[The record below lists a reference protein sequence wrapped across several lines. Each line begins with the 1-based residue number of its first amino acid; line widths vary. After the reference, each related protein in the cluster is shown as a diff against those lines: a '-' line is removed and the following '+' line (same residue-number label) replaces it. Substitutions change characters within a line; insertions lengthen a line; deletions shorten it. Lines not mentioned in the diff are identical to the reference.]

1 MNGLVSWRRDGDVA
15 VITIDNPPVNA
26 LSHAVRAQLLA
37 AVREADADAAVS
49 AIVFACAG
57 RTFVAGA
64 DISEFGKPAQSPI
77 LLDVI
82 ATLEHIDKPLV
93 AAVHGTVLGGGLELT
108 LACHFRVAD
117 ARTKLGLPEIKL
129 GLIPGAGGTQRLPR
143 LIGMEHAAPMILT
156 GGPIAAP
163 LALEVGLIDEIAE
176 SDVLPAAIT
185 FARRAVRDT
194 LPIRRVSE
202 MENKLAGLRGKP
214 DAYAAIVAP
223 WAGARLDAPKA
234 AIELLRL
241 APTLPFAEAM
251 REERATF
258 TRLMN
263 GEQSKAQR
271 YLFFAER
278 AAAKHPALHPS
289 LHPALKPAEP
299 RAIAQAAVI
308 GAGTMGTGIA
318 MCFANAGIAVVLID
332 TDATAVA
339 RGRASIDKQY
349 ESSVAR
355 GRLTA
360 DDKAKRLGLISTAA
374 SLAAA
379 KDADLIVEAVFEDMD
394 VKKAVFRDLD
404 AIAKP
409 GAVLATNTS
418 YLDINDIATSV
429 SRPGAVIGL
438 HFFSPANVMR
448 LLEIVNA
455 TATDPAILAAM
466 FALARKLG
474 KVPVIVGVC
483 RGFVGNRMLQVRAAA
498 IERLLLE
505 GALPAQIDAALVDFG
520 FAMGPLAVSD
530 LAGLGISWRMRKA
543 NGLHAAIADAL
554 CEAGRFGIKAG
565 KGYYRYDAGSRRGV
579 PDPDVA
585 ALIEQT
591 SKRLGVTRRTFTP
604 DEIVPRLI
612 TPMIEE
618 GRRIL
623 AEGIAHQASD
633 IDLIWVH
640 GYGWPA
646 ARGGPMYYGGVS

>member
-1 MNGLVSWRRDGDVA
+1 MTGLVSWRRDDDVA

-26 LSHAVRAQLLA
+26 LSHPVRAQLLE
-37 AVREADADAAVS
+37 AVTQAHADPAVG

-64 DISEFGKPAQSPI
+64 DISEFGKPPQFPI

-82 ATLEHIDKPLV
+82 ARLEQFSKPLV

-117 ARTKLGLPEIKL
+117 RRTKLGLPEIKL

-143 LIGMEHAAPMILT
+143 LIGMEHAAPIILT
-156 GGPIAAP
+156 GDPIAAP
-163 LALEVGLIDEIAE
+163 LALEVGLIDEIADG
-176 SDVLPAAIT
+176 DVLPAAIV
-185 FARRAVRDT
+185 FAHRAARAK
-194 LPIRRVSE
+194 LAIRRVSE
-202 MENKLAGLRGKP
+202 MEQKLAALRGKP
-214 DAYAAIVAP
+214 DAFAAIVAP
-223 WAGARLDAPKA
+223 WSRAKLDAPKA

-241 APTLPFAEAM
+241 ALTAPFAEAM
-251 REERATF
+251 REERAVF
-258 TRLMN
+258 MRLMA

-278 AAAKHPALHPS
+278 AAGK
-289 LHPALKPAEP
+289 HPALKPAEP
-299 RAIAQAAVI
+299 RNVAQAAII

-318 MCFANAGIAVVLID
+318 MCFANAGIAAVLID
-332 TDATAVA
+332 TDADAVA
-339 RGRASIDKQY
+339 RGMTSIEKQY

-360 DDKAKRLGLISTAA
+360 DEKMRRLALISTAT
-374 SLAAA
+374 SLSAA
-379 KDADLIVEAVFEDMD
+379 KDADLIVEAVFEELEI
-394 VKKAVFRDLD
+394 KKSVFRELD
-404 AIAKP
+404 KIAKP

-418 YLDINDIATSV
+418 YLDVNEIAKATG
-429 SRPGAVIGL
+429 RPEAVIGL

-455 TATDPAILAAM
+455 KATDPAILAAM

-474 KVPVIVGVC
+474 KVPVIVGIC
-483 RGFVGNRMLQVRAAA
+483 RGFVGNRMLQVRSEA
-498 IERLLLE
+498 IEQCLLE
-505 GALPAQIDAALVDFG
+505 GALPEEIDAALAEFG

-530 LAGLGISWRMRKA
+530 LAGLDISWRMRKA
-543 NGLHAAIADAL
+543 NSLRAEIADAL
-554 CEAGRFGIKAG
+554 CEAGRLGMKNG
-565 KGYYRYDAGSRRGV
+565 KGYYRYEAGSRRGV
-579 PDPDVA
+579 PDPAVKDI
-585 ALIEQT
+585 IEQA
-591 SKRLGVTRRTFTP
+591 SARLGISRRAFSA
-604 DEIVPRLI
+604 DEIVTRLI

-618 GRRIL
+618 GRRL
-623 AEGIAHQASD
+623 LSEGIAHQASD

-646 ARGGPMYYGGVS
+646 ARGGPMYYADTLKR